1 VPTTTAADGRGV
13 DVRLARVA
21 EALRSGL
28 WFIPSVCVLASILLS
43 LGMAA
48 LDRRL
53 GGEDPAWLV
62 LSRDPDVAQTV
73 LSTIAGSTL
82 TFTGALFSITVVA
95 LQLASSQF
103 SPRVLR
109 SFLRDRTNQWC
120 LGVFL
125 ASFTY
130 ALLGLRAVRPGA
142 PEGEAEVPGLTLTV
156 AFVLVLASLAAFVL
170 FVHHVTQSIRVVHII
185 DAVAAE
191 SRSTIRACLPDEPD
205 AATALPD
212 GPPARTLTFE
222 RGPGVVVTIAEAR
235 LVELATEH
243 GATFV
248 LRAGVGDHLASGVPL
263 VDVHGGQAD
272 EVDPEAVLAHIGT
285 GRERTAQQDI
295 GSGLRQLAD
304 IAVKALSPGI
314 NDPTTATQCLDRLH
328 DLLRR
333 IGTGHLPS
341 GHHVDADGNLRLVVP
356 TIGWDDV
363 VQLSFDEIRRYGAH
377 SLQVHRR
384 LRAVLVE
391 LVDATPTSL
400 HPPLEEQL
408 SLLDRAA
415 DGEDE
420 PEDRARA
427 KVADRQGIGSPAR

>member
-1 VPTTTAADGRGV
+1 MSDDHAANGAGAH
-13 DVRLARVA
+13 VRLNRLA

-28 WFIPSVCVLASILLS
+28 WFIPSVFVLASILLS

-73 LSTIAGSTL
+73 LSTVAGSTL

-109 SFLRDRTNQWC
+109 SFLRDRTNQLC

-156 AFVLVLASLAAFVL
+156 AFVLVLLSLAAFVL

-185 DAVAAE
+185 DSVAEESRGTIRSCLLDDPDPVVPTPGGPPDRTLHFERAPGVIVAITEPRLVEVAAE
-191 SRSTIRACLPDEPD
+191 HDTTI
-205 AATALPD
+205 
-212 GPPARTLTFE
+212 
-222 RGPGVVVTIAEAR
+222 
-235 LVELATEH
+235 
-243 GATFV
+243 V
-248 LRAGVGDHLASGVPL
+248 LRFGVGDHLATGVPVVEL
-263 VDVHGGQAD
+263 HGGDVAG
-272 EVDPEAVLAHIGT
+272 VDPEAVLCHIGT
-285 GRERTAQQDI
+285 GPERTSYQDL

-314 NDPTTATQCLDRLH
+314 NDPTTATQAIDRLH

-341 GHHVDADGNLRLVVP
+341 GTHLDHDGHLRLVVP
-356 TIGWDDV
+356 TARFDDL
-363 VQLSFDEIRRYGAH
+363 VQLAFDEIRHYGRE

-384 LRAVLVE
+384 LRAVL
-391 LVDATPTSL
+391 LDLLDATPL
-400 HPPLEEQL
+400 HLHDPLEEQL
-408 SLLDRAA
+408 SLLDRYA
-415 DGEDE
+415 DDSEQ
-420 PEDRARA
+420 PEDRERARTP
-427 KVADRQGIGSPAR
+427 DRQGIGSPQR